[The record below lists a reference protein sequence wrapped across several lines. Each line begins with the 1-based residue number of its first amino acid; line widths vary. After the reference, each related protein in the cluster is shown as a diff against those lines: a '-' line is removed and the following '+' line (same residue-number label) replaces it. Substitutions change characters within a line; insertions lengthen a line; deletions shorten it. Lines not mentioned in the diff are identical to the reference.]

1 MPSSTSGFTGDE
13 IITYV
18 KGFIGNQSS
27 EFQTFLTSLLPLA
40 EFRYCKMHDWNFLQK
55 RNLSLTVAS
64 GTEEYTLNTAAIG
77 FEMPAAQVKSVYCP
91 ASGIYLKKVGLD
103 EIRRMDP
110 DQNDG
115 NSAAH
120 LTHWAESGDNKIV
133 VYPPTFAD
141 TTLKIDGEI
150 TPSALLTTSNYPTIP
165 FRYQDAFIQTVLATA
180 LGKEN
185 DDRANAFKQ
194 EAIALMRADIATDLA
209 QRASGGD
216 PRIKS
221 QAEQR
226 LDGVSGNT
234 DPLNML
240 FDPSGY

>member
-1 MPSSTSGFTGDE
+1 MPSSTSGFSGDE

-18 KGFIGNQSS
+18 KGFVGNQSS
-27 EFQTFLTSLLPLA
+27 EFQTFLTSLLPLM

-55 RNLSLTVAS
+55 QNLSLTVAS
-64 GTEEYTLNTAAIG
+64 GTNEYTLNAAAIG
-77 FEMPAAQVKSVYCP
+77 FEMPAAQVKSIYCP

-110 DQNDG
+110 QSDDG
-115 NSAAH
+115 NAQAH

-141 TTLKIDGEI
+141 TTLKVDGEI
-150 TPSALLTTSNYPTIP
+150 TPSALLVTSNYPTIP
-165 FRYQDAFIQTVLATA
+165 FRYQDAFIQSVLATA

-185 DDRANAFKQ
+185 DDRATAFKQ
-194 EAIALMRADIATDLA
+194 EAVALMKADIATDLA

-221 QAEQR
+221 QREQL
-226 LDGVSGNT
+226 LDGSSASV

-240 FDPSGY
+240 FDPSSY